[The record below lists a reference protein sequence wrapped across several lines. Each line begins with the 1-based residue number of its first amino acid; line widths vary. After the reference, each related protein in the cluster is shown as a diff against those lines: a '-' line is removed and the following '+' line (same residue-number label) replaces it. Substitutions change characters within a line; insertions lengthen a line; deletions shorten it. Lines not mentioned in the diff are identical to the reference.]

1 MSEKFNITYRGQLV
15 EALETDSGEIIVG
28 LPEQDGYRTTVVSCD
43 QGWRF
48 IRTDNSDIEY
58 HFWMQLDHNN
68 NLEHGNDVDRNQPGM
83 KVSEYGYNPDISYM
97 GHLDDV
103 ARVFYCVV
111 EQL

>member
-1 MSEKFNITYRGQLV
+1 MIKLQIMDTNEIWRNKDMSEKFNITYRGQLV

-58 HFWMQLDHNN
+58 HF
-68 NLEHGNDVDRNQPGM
+68 
-83 KVSEYGYNPDISYM
+83 
-97 GHLDDV
+97 
-103 ARVFYCVV
+103 
-111 EQL
+111 